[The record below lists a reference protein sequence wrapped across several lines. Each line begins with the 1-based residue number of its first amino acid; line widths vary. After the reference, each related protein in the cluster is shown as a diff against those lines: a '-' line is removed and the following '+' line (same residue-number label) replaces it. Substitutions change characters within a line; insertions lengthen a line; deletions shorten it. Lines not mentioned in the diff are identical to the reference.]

1 MYLDFI
7 ISNDDLEEGKLDPLS
22 FVVALDNFNIF
33 TAQGFVV
40 ENSPCVTKTGYPL
53 LQIG

>member
-7 ISNDDLEEGKLDPLS
+7 ISNDDAEEGKLDPLS
-22 FVVALDNFNIF
+22 FVVALDNINMS

-40 ENSPCVTKTGYPL
+40 
-53 LQIG
+53 